1 MACPEYQSLTED
13 LATARTGQR
22 KAMSDYAEAQRQATA
37 AGWNETLTDAKSAL
51 DHAEQEVKTT
61 TQALKEHKETCEAC
75 RAKR

>member
-1 MACPEYQSLTED
+1 
-13 LATARTGQR
+13 
-22 KAMSDYAEAQRQATA
+22 MSDYAEAQRQATA